1 MFIES
6 LVEMRLDI
14 MSKITW
20 ILLVLVVIEIILFVL
35 SFFIDWMITRNV
47 FSTIIAW
54 ISFLFVGLVAGSTLK
69 ENELNRR

>member
-1 MFIES
+1 
-6 LVEMRLDI
+6 

-47 FSTIIAW
+47 FSIIRTW